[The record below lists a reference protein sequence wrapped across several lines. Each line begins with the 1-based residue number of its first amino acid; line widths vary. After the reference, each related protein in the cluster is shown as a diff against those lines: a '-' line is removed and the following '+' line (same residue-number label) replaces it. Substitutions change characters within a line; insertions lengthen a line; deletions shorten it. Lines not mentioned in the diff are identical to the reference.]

1 MVPIKTGDSMITL
14 QVFLV
19 DYCHEN
25 WLVAAYWLNVDQN
38 TLSDLMG
45 SDNDSTIDEDLLK
58 KAKELMNGEIPNNE
72 VAALEMAFED
82 LQIRLE
88 RFQSAAYE
96 LINN

>member
-1 MVPIKTGDSMITL
+1 MTTL
-14 QVFLV
+14 QAFLV

-25 WLVAAYWLNVDQN
+25 WLVSAYWLNVDQN
-38 TLSDLMG
+38 TLSDLVG
-45 SDNDSTIDEDLLK
+45 LDNDSTIDDDLLK

-72 VAALEMAFED
+72 VAALEIAFED
-82 LQIRLE
+82 LQVRMG